1 MTGALAAFFFCLAAG
16 AALGCLFLLFQAARI
31 LLCAG
36 KPATAALD
44 LLYCCVCA
52 VAVFLCA
59 LAVDRGRLRLL
70 QVLAQLLGGWAAVT
84 ALGPFTA
91 GLAEAVRKIFCKVSG
106 FFRGICSFFFG
117 TFPGV
122 ERKNQEKPGKNKEK
136 AGKSEKKD
144 LKNLCIPVYNTL

>member
-1 MTGALAAFFFCLAAG
+1 MTGAPAAFFFCLATG

-52 VAVFLCA
+52 AAVFLCA

-106 FFRGICSFFFG
+106 FFRGICSFFSGHFRAWRG
-117 TFPGV
+117 KI
-122 ERKNQEKPGKNKEK
+122 RKNRGKTRKKPEK
-136 AGKSEKKD
+136 AKK
-144 LKNLCIPVYNTL
+144 KT